1 MPEPVS
7 QQNNVQYAQPSQGQ
21 YMSTIQQPT
30 NNVQYSHGPTHYFT
44 MPQQT
49 NVPYSSAPFQMQYSS
64 APPQVVQYAAA
75 PGQMQYA
82 SAPVQQQV
90 VQYAPA
96 PVQQE
101 MMSRPVPKCAWDVR
115 TVLVPKMV
123 TEEYVEM
130 QPRIVAVALN
140 VPMQRQKWLSIQRQ
154 ISIPRPMVE
163 KRVLRKMVPKVIQV
177 EETYEV
183 EAECM
188 EEEFFYANTSAQY
201 RSSGVFTG
209 AAGYGETYMQSA
221 QAISATQS
229 PSGAAYGQFAGA
241 IKSPNLSA
249 QTELAVS
256 AVSLF

>member
-30 NNVQYSHGPTHYFT
+30 NNVQYSQGHYFST

>member
-7 QQNNVQYAQPSQGQ
+7 QQNNVQYAQPAQGQ

-30 NNVQYSHGPTHYFT
+30 NTVGWLLGRPLGVLGTPQYLST

-49 NVPYSSAPFQMQYSS
+49 NVPYSSVPFQMQYSS
-64 APPQVVQYAAA
+64 APPQVVQYATA
-75 PGQMQYA
+75 PVQMQYA

-90 VQYAPA
+90 MQYATA

-130 QPRIVAVALN
+130 QPRIVAIALD
-140 VPMQRQKWLSIQRQ
+140 VPMQWQKWLSIQRQ
-154 ISIPRPMVE
+154 VSIPRPKVE

-188 EEEFFYANTSAQY
+188 EEEFFYAQQNNVQQY
-201 RSSGVFTG
+201 
-209 AAGYGETYMQSA
+209 AN
-221 QAISATQS
+221 ATRHLGTVPLVKCLHWCS
-229 PSGAAYGQFAGA
+229 W
-241 IKSPNLSA
+241 LR
-249 QTELAVS
+249 
-256 AVSLF
+256 

>member
-7 QQNNVQYAQPSQGQ
+7 QQNNVQYAQSAQGQ

-30 NNVQYSHGPTHYFT
+30 NTVGWLLGRPLGVLGRPQYLST

-49 NVPYSSAPFQMQYSS
+49 NVPYSSVPFQMQYSS
-64 APPQVVQYAAA
+64 APPQVVQYAA
-75 PGQMQYA
+75 
-82 SAPVQQQV
+82 QV

-130 QPRIVAVALN
+130 QPRIVAV
-140 VPMQRQKWLSIQRQ
+140 
-154 ISIPRPMVE
+154 
-163 KRVLRKMVPKVIQV
+163 VLRKMVPKVIQV

-188 EEEFFYANTSAQY
+188 EEEFFYAQQNNVQQYANANTSAQY
-201 RSSGVFTG
+201 RSSSVFTG
-209 AAGYGETYMQSA
+209 AAGYGETYSA
-221 QAISATQS
+221 PSISSTQS
-229 PSGAAYGQFAGA
+229 PTGAAYGHFAGA

-249 QTELAVS
+249 QTESPELRAVS
-256 AVSLF
+256 VVNLF